1 MKKITA
7 LVVSLLMASA
17 VFAQNIPVGRSLISV
32 VYYVANAQKWAGVYK
47 MFRMTFKM
55 ILM

>member
-17 VFAQNIPVGRSLISV
+17 VFAQKIPAGRNLIAA
-32 VYYVANAQKWAGVYK
+32 VYDFANAEQWGGVYK